1 MLSFLSSSRRRFR
14 EYLREF
20 KAKLKRGDL
29 AVGGPPSG
37 GGNVD
42 KPPKKRV
49 RGFWQ
54 LFRAFLHQSRGH
66 NRVLFLT
73 LAAASVATLLGL
85 IPLYGTKVVFDYV
98 LGGHDLPTGSPDWI
112 KDSFSEPHR
121 LLLLVCA
128 FMVGFAML
136 SLLVS
141 MWARWQATRITKR
154 VQVAVRRRLF
164 NHAVRLPLHRVYDMK
179 SGGVASTLREDAGAV
194 GDLIFAMLYN
204 PWRAIIQLVGSLV
217 VLAFTDWKL
226 LLGSLVL
233 LPVVFISV
241 KTWVSRIRPMFREI
255 RNTRSMI
262 DSHATETFGGIRVV
276 RGFARQRSE
285 SQRFVRSNHFMARQ
299 ELYVWWWNRA
309 VDIAFSV
316 VIPCASAALL
326 LYGGWQIIADA
337 EKVAAGTLASSQAF
351 TTGDLVMF
359 LAYLGWLLG
368 PIATLA
374 ESATSFQNGL
384 AGLDRVLDL
393 MKEPTE
399 FEANRGTLRV
409 SPATAKGAIV
419 LRDVSFRYPGT
430 PAGQPGADHVGG
442 TDKRSPRSLSVA
454 DVGGAPTL
462 TSSDDSACQ
471 WHPDNS
477 RDNAPTSFVLNHIN
491 LTVAPGQM
499 VGLVGPSGAGK
510 TTLSNL
516 IARFYDP
523 TEGAIFLDGVNLK
536 EIEIDSYRGLLG
548 IVEQDIFLFDGTIA
562 QNIGYAK
569 RDVPRDEIIAAA
581 REANAHDFIAGF
593 PKGYDTLIGE
603 RGVKL
608 SGGQRQRIAIARA
621 LLADPRILILDE
633 ATSNLDTESERLIQ
647 ASLHRL
653 MQGRTSFVIAHR
665 LSTIAHAD
673 LIVVIDHG
681 RIIEQGRHEELMAR
695 SGRYQEMVE
704 LQTRRVERVPV
715 MAKALE

>member
-1 MLSFLSSSRRRFR
+1 VAIGPAYHLAFMISLLSSSRRRFK
-14 EYLREF
+14 EYLRDF
-20 KAKLKRGDL
+20 GQRLKKGEL

-37 GGNVD
+37 GGHVD
-42 KPPKKRV
+42 RPPKKRV
-49 RGFWQ
+49 RGFWR
-54 LFRAFLHQSRGH
+54 LFAAFLRESRGH
-66 NRVLFLT
+66 NRMLLLALT
-73 LAAASVATLLGL
+73 GASIATLLGL
-85 IPLYGTKVVFDYV
+85 IPLYGTKVVFDNV
-98 LGGHDLPTGSPDWI
+98 LGDRPLPLWVPEWV
-112 KDSFSEPHR
+112 KHWSEPR
-121 LLLLVCA
+121 QLLLLVCA
-128 FMVGFAML
+128 AMVGFAML

-141 MWARWQATRITKR
+141 MWSRWHATRITKR

-164 NHAVRLPLHRVYDMK
+164 NHAVRLPLHRVYEMK

-217 VLAFTDWKL
+217 VLALTDWKL

-233 LPVVFISV
+233 LPVVFLSV
-241 KTWVSRIRPMFREI
+241 KAWVSRIRPMFREI
-255 RNTRSMI
+255 RNTRSAI
-262 DSHATETFGGIRVV
+262 DGHATETFGGIRVV

-285 SQRFVRSNHFMARQ
+285 AQRFVRGNHFMARQ

-309 VDIAFSV
+309 VDIAFSI
-316 VIPCASAALL
+316 VIPVSSAALL
-326 LYGGWQIIADA
+326 LYGGWQIIGDN
-337 EKVAAGTLASSQAF
+337 EKVVAGALAPSQAF

-368 PIATLA
+368 PLATLA

-384 AGLDRVLDL
+384 AGLDRVLD
-393 MKEPTE
+393 MMNERTE
-399 FEANRGTLRV
+399 FDSSKGTLRLN
-409 SPATAKGAIV
+409 PATVQGAIT
-419 LRDVSFRYPGT
+419 LRNVNFQYP
-430 PAGQPGADHVGG
+430 H
-442 TDKRSPRSLSVA
+442 TDKLVLQ
-454 DVGGAPTL
+454 GITL
-462 TSSDDSACQ
+462 D
-471 WHPDNS
+471 
-477 RDNAPTSFVLNHIN
+477 I
-491 LTVAPGQM
+491 APGQM

-523 TEGAIFLDGVNLK
+523 TSGAIALDGVGLQH
-536 EIEIDSYRGLLG
+536 IDLDSYRKLLG
-548 IVEQDIFLFDGTIA
+548 IVEQDIFLFDGTIG
-562 QNIGYAK
+562 QNIGYSG
-569 RDVPRDEIIAAA
+569 RDVTRQQIIEAA
-581 REANAHDFIAGF
+581 RQANAHDFIAAF

-647 ASLHRL
+647 ESLHRL

-673 LIVVIDHG
+673 LIVVIEG
-681 RIIEQGRHEELMAR
+681 GQVIEQGRHADLMAR
-695 SGRYQEMVE
+695 SGRYREMVE
-704 LQTRRVERVPV
+704 MQTRSVQREPV
-715 MAKALE
+715 MAK